1 MKSKIWPTLAVLL
14 AVSCICAAEN
24 LINNP
29 DFSKLSPA
37 GLPMHWVFGG
47 NSGTRQK
54 SENGIV
60 VISPRLAAV
69 QRGIKIES
77 GKSYLLSYEA
87 KGSPDA
93 TFQLYSSWQ
102 EG

>member
-1 MKSKIWPTLAVLL
+1 MYRTTGDGTRMKPTLTKKQGLCMKSKIWPTLSVLL
-14 AVSCICAAEN
+14 AVCCICAAEN

-47 NSGTRQK
+47 NSGSRQK

-69 QRGIKIES
+69 QREIGR
-77 GKSYLLSYEA
+77 A
-87 KGSPDA
+87 HV
-93 TFQLYSSWQ
+93 
-102 EG
+102 